1 VVPVPGQRV
10 DGGVPGHE
18 GLVRDAAEDG
28 ERVPGEAAGC
38 VEVDEG
44 VGDDGV
50 RRREA
55 GLGSERV
62 QLAAL
67 QERGEEGRRGERGS
81 GPGSGGGAGGGG
93 GCVGA
98 PRRSGRERGCGRGE
112 RWHYR
117 GGGEERMMA
126 TGAGGVCRERFLDSV
141 GEDMVALSSCERQR
155 AQWRGRHISTG
166 PQITGRHGLDR
177 QPGLPHRV
185 TGPMNR
191 VHGLAPDRSKLL
203 QKKKRQI
210 QATRIRSPWIRS
222 AIQIWDP
229 EPHPFGFPF
238 QPLKVGI
245 PMWSHSTPCGL
256 LCHIPRAPHCR
267 TCQEFNSAYLP
278 AIPDSPSLQPMQHR
292 NMTISGTCEAIDD
305 VHANASTVTLHMAR
319 SCLPMQPTMNHPN
332 RFEKQ

>member
-1 VVPVPGQRV
+1 
-10 DGGVPGHE
+10 
-18 GLVRDAAEDG
+18 
-28 ERVPGEAAGC
+28 
-38 VEVDEG
+38 
-44 VGDDGV
+44 
-50 RRREA
+50 
-55 GLGSERV
+55 
-62 QLAAL
+62 
-67 QERGEEGRRGERGS
+67 
-81 GPGSGGGAGGGG
+81 
-93 GCVGA
+93 
-98 PRRSGRERGCGRGE
+98 
-112 RWHYR
+112 
-117 GGGEERMMA
+117 MMA

-203 QKKKRQI
+203 QKKRQI

-245 PMWSHSTPCGL
+245 PMWSH
-256 LCHIPRAPHCR
+256 
-267 TCQEFNSAYLP
+267 
-278 AIPDSPSLQPMQHR
+278 
-292 NMTISGTCEAIDD
+292 
-305 VHANASTVTLHMAR
+305 TLHHVDYYVTSQEHHIAAHAKN
-319 SCLPMQPTMNHPN
+319 SIQPTCLPFQILRRCNQCSIAT
-332 RFEKQ
+332 